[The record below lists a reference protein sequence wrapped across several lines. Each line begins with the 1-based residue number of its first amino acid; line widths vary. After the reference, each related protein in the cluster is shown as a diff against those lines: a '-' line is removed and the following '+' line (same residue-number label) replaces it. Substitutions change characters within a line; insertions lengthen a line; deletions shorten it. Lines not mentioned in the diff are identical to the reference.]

1 MRTDTQTRSA
11 HRGEHFVYREW
22 LLILTTHGRSQ
33 TRVQEGDATGSRA
46 TLMRGEG
53 RYRSSPRLYLFM
65 HMWPF
70 LHEDSLARL
79 PTVTDGYGSS
89 PKEFACSPTLKNE
102 EAPGPRGA
110 WERLLQD
117 GRRRSRGETDLLVR
131 KTRGGLG

>member
-1 MRTDTQTRSA
+1 MLMTR
-11 HRGEHFVYREW
+11 RRP
-22 LLILTTHGRSQ
+22 R

-53 RYRSSPRLYLFM
+53 RYRSAPRLYLFM

-70 LHEDSLARL
+70 LHGDGLARL
-79 PTVTDGYGSS
+79 PTVTGGYGSS
-89 PKEFACSPTLKNE
+89 PKEFACSPTQKNE
-102 EAPGPRGA
+102 EAPGPRCA
-110 WERLLQD
+110 WERLRRD